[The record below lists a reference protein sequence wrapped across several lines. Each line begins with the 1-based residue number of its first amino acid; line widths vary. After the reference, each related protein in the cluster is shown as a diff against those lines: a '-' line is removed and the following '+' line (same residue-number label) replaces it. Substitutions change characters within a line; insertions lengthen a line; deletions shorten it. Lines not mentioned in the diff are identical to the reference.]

1 MNPQDIIMRKP
12 FLAWYVKNPA
22 QLSDESVL
30 EHVLNYG
37 DWSDV
42 QEYIRVKGIQET
54 ANIFYHQSHNE
65 RSNYL
70 PEIKYYFNKYFAKY
84 AQ

>member
-1 MNPQDIIMRKP
+1 MSLQDIILRKP
-12 FLAWYVKNPA
+12 YLAWYVKNPA

-37 DWSDV
+37 DWNDV
-42 QEYIRVKGIQET
+42 QAYINMKGMQET
-54 ANIFYHQSHNE
+54 ANIFRQHTDGP

-70 PEIKYYFNKYFAKY
+70 PEIKHYFDRYFAKY